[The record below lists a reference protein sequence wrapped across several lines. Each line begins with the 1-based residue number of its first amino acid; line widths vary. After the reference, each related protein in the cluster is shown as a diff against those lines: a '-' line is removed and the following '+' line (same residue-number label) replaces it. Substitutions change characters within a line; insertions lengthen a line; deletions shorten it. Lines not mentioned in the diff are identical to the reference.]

1 MNCRREDG
9 RAVVEFVFL
18 GILML
23 LPLVYLVL
31 TAARLQAASFAAS
44 LASREAGR
52 AFVTGGDDV
61 DASERAHAAARL
73 AFEDFAFERGARLEL
88 ACDGSPC
95 LRPEGTVTAHT
106 SIAVELPLIPDFI
119 SGRVPSAVT
128 ISSTH
133 LQSVDRFAAR

>member
-1 MNCRREDG
+1 M
-9 RAVVEFVFL
+9 VEFVFL
-18 GILML
+18 GVLML

-31 TAARLQAASFAAS
+31 TAARIQAASFAAS

-52 AFVTGGDDV
+52 AFVTGSDDE
-61 DASERAHAAARL
+61 DAGVRAQAAASL

-95 LRPEGTVTAHT
+95 LRPEGTITART
-106 SIAVELPLIPDFI
+106 SIEVRLPLIPDLI
-119 SGRVPSAVT
+119 ASRVPSAVT

-133 LQSVDRFAAR
+133 LQSVDRFVAR